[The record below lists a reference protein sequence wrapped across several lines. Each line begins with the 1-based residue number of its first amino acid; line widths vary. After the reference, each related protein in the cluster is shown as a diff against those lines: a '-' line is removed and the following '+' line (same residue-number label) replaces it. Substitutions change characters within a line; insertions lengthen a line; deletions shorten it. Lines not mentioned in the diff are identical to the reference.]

1 MVANEK
7 YKLRIA
13 LKLFLSWI
21 TELPKQNS
29 KVLFSVFFRST
40 HRWWKSE
47 EKQTTRNG
55 ANRVFIDGMVNRNIT
70 LVLTKRYVSFLGSLG
85 SIKWLTN
92 ENLPFIVWYFNLCEK
107 VTLLKYRSERDEI
120 VYTHCGIYFMINEY
134 M

>member
-21 TELPKQNS
+21 TELPKQNG

-47 EKQTTRNG
+47 EKQTTRNA
-55 ANRVFIDGMVNRNIT
+55 ANRVFIDRMVNRNIT

-92 ENLPFIVWYFNLCEK
+92 ENLPFIMWYFNLCKK
-107 VTLLKYRSERDEI
+107 VTLLKYRRERDEI
-120 VYTHCGIYFMINEY
+120 VYTRFGIYLMTNEY